1 MRKLLIGAAAVLSAS
16 IPALLPSSASAQLV
30 GIGTSPQGTLTY
42 QIGAAVSK
50 VMQDVGKIPSRIQPQ
65 SGTSTII
72 PLLNSGEIDI
82 SFANT
87 AEVYDAFH
95 GVGTFPKQP
104 NPKLRMMAVIFPI
117 RAGLFV
123 RANSDIKSIKDM
135 KGKRI
140 VYGLASQEIVRK
152 TVDAMLAT
160 GGLSIKDLSPVLA
173 PNVVR
178 GADDLAAGRVDIAV
192 FAIGAP
198 KVAEVDASVG
208 GVRFIPLDNSPTAL
222 AALKKEFPTG
232 YIAQI
237 KPAPNLV
244 GVREPMYTM
253 FYDYAAIAGADMPAA
268 RVKAIT
274 QIIAENQAALAQ
286 GQPLFRQMQ
295 TARLFNNFGVPFHSG
310 SVAYYKEKGIAE
322 TK

>member
-1 MRKLLIGAAAVLSAS
+1 VKKLLFAATFVISAG
-16 IPALLPSSASAQLV
+16 LVSSASAQLV

-42 QIGAAVSK
+42 QIGASVAK
-50 VMQDVGKIPSRIQPQ
+50 VLQDVGKIPSRIQPQ
-65 SGTSTII
+65 SGTSTMI
-72 PLLNSGEIDI
+72 PLINSGELDI
-82 SFANT
+82 GFANA

-95 GVGTFPKQP
+95 GVGTFDKNP
-104 NPKLRMMAVIFPI
+104 NPKLQVLAVIFPI

-140 VYGLASQEIVRK
+140 VYGLTSQEIVRK

-160 GGLSIKDLSPVLA
+160 GGLSIKDLTPVLA

-178 GADDLAAGRVDIAV
+178 GVDDLMAGRVDIAV

-198 KVAEVDASVG
+198 KVAEADAAV
-208 GVRFIPLDNSPTAL
+208 GVRFIPLDNNATAL

-232 YIAQI
+232 YISQI
-237 KPAPNLV
+237 KPAPNLA
-244 GVREPMYTM
+244 GVKEPMFTM
-253 FYDYAAIAGADMPAA
+253 FYDYTTMAGAHVPAA
-268 RVKAIT
+268 RVKQIT
-274 QIIAENQAALAQ
+274 AIIAENQDALAK
-286 GQPLFRQMQ
+286 GQPLFRQMERS
-295 TARLFNNFGVPFHSG
+295 RLFTNFNVPYHPG
-310 SVAYYKEKGIAE
+310 AIAYYKEKGIAE

>member
-1 MRKLLIGAAAVLSAS
+1 MKKLIFGATLAFSAS
-16 IPALLPSSASAQLV
+16 LISSASAQLV

-42 QIGAAVSK
+42 QIGASVAK
-50 VMQDVGKIPSRIQPQ
+50 VMQDVGKIASRVQPQ
-65 SGTSTII
+65 SGTSTVI

-104 NPKLRMMAVIFPI
+104 NPKLRMMSVIFPI

-140 VYGLASQEIVRK
+140 VYGLTSQEIVRK
-152 TVDAMLAT
+152 TIDAMLAT
-160 GGLSIKDLSPVLA
+160 GGLTIKDLTPVLA

-198 KVAEVDASVG
+198 KVAEVDAAVG
-208 GVRFIPLDNSPTAL
+208 GVRFIPLENNPTTL

-232 YIAQI
+232 YIAML
-237 KPAPNLV
+237 KPAPNIA
-244 GVREPMYTM
+244 GVKEPMFTM
-253 FYDYAAIAGADMPAA
+253 HYDYAAIAGEHVPAA

-274 QIIAENQAALAQ
+274 GIIAENQAALAT
-286 GQPLFRQMQ
+286 GQPLFRQMVRE
-295 TARLFNNFGVPFHSG
+295 RLFNNFNVPYHPG
-310 SVAYYKEKGIAE
+310 SIDYYKEKGIAE
-322 TK
+322 SK

>member
-1 MRKLLIGAAAVLSAS
+1 VKKLLIAGILAASAGL
-16 IPALLPSSASAQLV
+16 ASSASAQLV

-42 QIGAAVSK
+42 QIGASVAK
-50 VMQDVGKIPSRIQPQ
+50 VYQDVGKIASRIQPQ

-72 PLLNSGEIDI
+72 PLIESGEIDI

-117 RAGLFV
+117 KAGLFV

-140 VYGLASQEIVRK
+140 VYGLTSQEIVRK
-152 TVDAMLAT
+152 TIDAMLAT
-160 GGLSIKDLSPVLA
+160 GGLSIKDLTPVLA

-198 KVAEVDASVG
+198 KVAEVDAAVG
-208 GVRFIPLDNSPTAL
+208 GVRFIPLDNTPTTL

-237 KPAPNLV
+237 KPAPNLA
-244 GVREPMYTM
+244 GIREPMFTM
-253 FYDYAAIAGADMPAA
+253 FYDYAAVAGADVPAA
-268 RVKAIT
+268 RVKTFT
-274 QIIAENQAALAQ
+274 QLIAENQDALAQ
-286 GQPLFRQMQ
+286 GQPLFRQMERE
-295 TARLFNNFGVPFHSG
+295 RLFNNFNVPYHPG
-310 SVAYYKEKGIAE
+310 SIAYYKEKGIAE
-322 TK
+322 SK